1 METNS
6 TRKHHADS
14 LILPPRQMAAALR
27 KSAHHA
33 QRLAAAF
40 DKAVPTAEAP
50 AQAADRKRPKP
61 AR

>member
-1 METNS
+1 
-6 TRKHHADS
+6 
-14 LILPPRQMAAALR
+14 MAAALR

-50 AQAADRKRPKP
+50 AQAAGRKRPKP
-61 AR
+61 VR